1 MNARVCCRPTC
12 YWRPSYEDGRGCSCA
27 ACPCLGCCTL
37 RCGWR
42 KSANPISETS
52 QWPWYCLPC
61 SSLFRFK
68 VVQALF
74 HKDIPILLKCKLNA
88 RLDQGRCLGT
98 SCTSQAGGG
107 RSNNWLAA
115 RQSRWALSAVG
126 SPAAAFNWRVAS
138 ASLSRST
145 AATCCLAF
153 RGIHNIGARGKAAG
167 RSRKTRRSSSPS
179 SRAVSSDL
187 AWIVRD
193 SCCYR
198 LEGCGRTAHRRC
210 LMLVTGANLTQQR
223 GTSLASV
230 NRLSVSNRI
239 STATA
244 SMVRIWPLRLLT

>member
-37 RCGWR
+37 RCGWS

-187 AWIVRD
+187 FGSSELPAAATGSRAAGG
-193 SCCYR
+193 R
-198 LEGCGRTAHRRC
+198 LA
-210 LMLVTGANLTQQR
+210 GA
-223 GTSLASV
+223 A
-230 NRLSVSNRI
+230 
-239 STATA
+239 
-244 SMVRIWPLRLLT
+244 